1 MPTPHEK
8 LVLLTACL
16 LLGGGA
22 SARAD
27 AVESISDA
35 KKQELASQPP
45 VTVSTA
51 IGDLTLP
58 PPYNTESTTKNSRI
72 VPWPDG
78 AGPRAPEG
86 FTVTKFAE
94 DLDHPR
100 RVHAAPH
107 SEEDG
112 GADYFVAL
120 SDDAR
125 SSPNRIL
132 LLRDSDGDGRLD
144 ETFEFATEANGINQ
158 PYGMTIL
165 DGHFYVGNV
174 DAVVR
179 WPYREGMTRLE
190 GKGEQVAELPAG
202 GYNHHWT
209 RNLLATRDGE
219 RLLVTV
225 GSSSN
230 VGEHGMD
237 KEERRACILVMDPD
251 GSDEELYASGLRNPV
266 GMDYNP
272 ATGELWTAVN
282 ERDKIGDNLV
292 PDYITSVRRG
302 GWYGWPYSYYGDIR
316 DPRWAEDPHEELVA
330 KAIVPDVPVGP
341 HTASLGL
348 AFYTQDRFPERY
360 HGGAFVGQHGSWNR
374 ANFSGYKVVFVP
386 FDDEGR
392 PQPPEDF
399 LTGFIADGDAS
410 QVYGRP
416 VSVAVTPRG
425 DLLVSDDDGGVIW
438 RVSYGD

>member
-1 MPTPHEK
+1 MRTPCK
-8 LVLLTACL
+8 LLALFTTCL
-16 LLGGGA
+16 LLGAGA
-22 SARAD
+22 PVYAEV
-27 AVESISDA
+27 VESLSDA
-35 KKQELASQPP
+35 KKAELASQPP

-51 IGDLTLP
+51 VGELNLP
-58 PPYNTESTTKNSRI
+58 PPYQSESVTKHSQI
-72 VPWPDG
+72 VPWPQG
-78 AGPRAPEG
+78 TAPRAPDG
-86 FTVTKFAE
+86 FKVNKFADGLE
-94 DLDHPR
+94 HPR
-100 RVHAAPH
+100 RVYVGPN
-107 SEEDG
+107 G
-112 GADYFVAL
+112 PDYFVAL
-120 SDDAR
+120 SDDAGK
-125 SSPNRIL
+125 SANRVV
-132 LLRDSDGDGRLD
+132 LLRDADGDGEVD
-144 ETFEFATEANGINQ
+144 ETFDFANEANGLNQ
-158 PYGMTIL
+158 PYGMAII
-165 DGHFYVGNV
+165 DSHFYVGNV
-174 DAVVR
+174 DSVMR

-190 GKGEQVAELPAG
+190 GEGERIAELPAG

-209 RNLLATRDGE
+209 RNLLATEDGE

-237 KEERRACILVMDPD
+237 KEERRACILMMRPD

-272 ATGELWTAVN
+272 VTGELWTAVN
-282 ERDKIGDNLV
+282 ERDEIGDNLV

-302 GWYGWPYSYYGDIR
+302 GWYGWPYSYFGDVR
-316 DPRWAEDPHEELVA
+316 DPRWAKDPHQDLVDQA
-330 KAIVPDVPVGP
+330 TMPDVPVGA

-348 AFYTQDRFPERY
+348 AFYTRDKFPERF
-360 HGGAFVGQHGSWNR
+360 HNGAFVGQHGSWNR
-374 ANFSGYKVVFVP
+374 ADFAGYKVLFVP
-386 FDDEGR
+386 FDAEGR

-416 VSVAVTPRG
+416 VGIEVTPRG